1 MNCFLEILKTM
12 AEIQCLQ
19 LALEKLVE
27 LHKLIAN
34 NEGESIETDLIRD
47 ELYDYHKLLP
57 HEIVDW
63 LREFSDRLYSL
74 VNKELI

>member
-1 MNCFLEILKTM
+1 MTEIRY
-12 AEIQCLQ
+12 LQ
-19 LALEKLVE
+19 LSLEKLVE

-34 NEGESIETDLIRD
+34 NYGESIEADLIRD

-57 HEIVDW
+57 YETVDW

>member
-1 MNCFLEILKTM
+1 M

-34 NEGESIETDLIRD
+34 NQGESIEADLIRD
-47 ELYDYHKLLP
+47 ELYDCHKLLT

-63 LREFSDRLYSL
+63 LGEFSDRLYSL

>member
-1 MNCFLEILKTM
+1 MTD
-12 AEIQCLQ
+12 IQYLQ
-19 LALEKLVE
+19 LSLEKLVE

-34 NEGESIETDLIRD
+34 NQGESVEADLIRD
-47 ELYDYHKLLP
+47 ELDDYHKLLP
-57 HEIVDW
+57 YEIVDW